1 MSYDN
6 TNTGGIWG
14 NDRKETDRH
23 PDFRGQANIEG
34 VEYWVAAWKRGPNDN
49 PKSPALRFAFTPK
62 DAKPKHEQQP
72 EPDQGGDPLEG
83 DIPFSPYMKGTIA

>member
-1 MSYDN
+1 MSNYDN

-14 NDRKETDRH
+14 NDKKDTDRH

-62 DAKPKHEQQP
+62 DAKPTTVP
-72 EPDQGGDPLEG
+72 EDQAPMPEDS
-83 DIPFSPYMKGTIA
+83 IPF